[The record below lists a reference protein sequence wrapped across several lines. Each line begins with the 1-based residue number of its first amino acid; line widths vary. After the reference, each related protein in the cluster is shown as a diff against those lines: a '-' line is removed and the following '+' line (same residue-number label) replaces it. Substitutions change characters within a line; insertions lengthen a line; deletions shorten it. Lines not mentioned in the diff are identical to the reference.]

1 MKKLIQQRIL
11 ILTLAAFAI
20 SMPGCDSSKGDAE
33 DILPEQ
39 GNEEDEPDSGGGG
52 KKDDGDDGEGGEL
65 EGDSGGKGN

>member
-1 MKKLIQQRIL
+1 MKKLIQQLIL

-39 GNEEDEPDSGGGG
+39 GNEEDESDGDGG